1 MNGLKQW
8 AIDSHISRIVM
19 SRIVGTFLVGFLLL
33 MTVAC
38 SNAPTPNNSAGNP
51 SSMSAP
57 SSKFDAK
64 GLEKELSEKTPET
77 RRETNVYDYGIPEN
91 KSNVQAK
98 TRELVDTAKRKVNET
113 QNLEDL
119 PDKISKSAEEVQTNI
134 SKGLEDQK
142 DDLVKGT
149 KNGMKNLKKNL
160 DKASKE
166 IPNVVQE
173 ATENAAS
180 AMK

>member
-8 AIDSHISRIVM
+8 AIDFHL

-33 MTVAC
+33 LTVAC
-38 SNAPTPNNSAGNP
+38 SNAPSNSVGNP
-51 SSMSAP
+51 SKMPEP
-57 SSKFDAK
+57 SSKLDAQ
-64 GLEKELSEKTPET
+64 GLEKELSDKTPET
-77 RRETNVYDYGIPEN
+77 RKETNVYDYGIPEN

-98 TRELVDTAKRKVNET
+98 TRELVDTAKRKANET
-113 QNLEDL
+113 QSLEDL
-119 PDKISKSAEEVQTNI
+119 PDKVRKSAEKTQSNI
-134 SKGLEDQK
+134 SEGLENQK
-142 DDLVKGT
+142 NDLVKGT
-149 KNGMKNLKKNL
+149 KSGMKNLKKNL

-180 AMK
+180 AIK